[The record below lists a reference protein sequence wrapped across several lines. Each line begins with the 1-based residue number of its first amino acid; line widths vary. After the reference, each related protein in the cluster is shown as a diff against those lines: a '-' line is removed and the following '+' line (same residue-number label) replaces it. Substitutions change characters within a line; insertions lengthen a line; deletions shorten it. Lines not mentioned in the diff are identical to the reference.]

1 MTAKGRAGPDVD
13 ALLRGIEAQNRASI
27 ARAIT
32 LIEST
37 AAAHHPHAVEL
48 LRRLH
53 PRTGRARRIG
63 ITGVPGA
70 GKSTL
75 LEALGMHYL
84 EQGLT
89 VAVLAVDPTS
99 QKSGGS
105 ILGDKTRMARL
116 SRDERAFVRPSPSGG
131 VLGGVARS
139 TRDAMRVLDAAGFD
153 LLLVETVGVGQSE
166 TVVASLVDTTVW
178 IVIPNAGDELQGIK
192 RGIAELAEVIV
203 VNKCDGERKE
213 AAYRARAEL
222 EAAMRHFPP
231 MDAGWRPRVLTT
243 SALPQSP
250 EDETGL
256 HALEA
261 AIDAHR
267 DRLVESGE
275 LSRRRASQEVEAMW
289 RIVKESAWAELSRRA
304 GVHALGAEVEGRVR
318 RGELPASVAATEI
331 LTGSAR

>member
-1 MTAKGRAGPDVD
+1 MKLPDLD
-13 ALLRGIEAQNRASI
+13 ALMRGIEARDRASI

-37 AAAHHPHAVEL
+37 APLHHPLAVEL

-53 PRTGRARRIG
+53 PKTGRARRIG

-75 LEALGMHYL
+75 LEALGMHYI
-84 EQGLT
+84 ERGFT

-131 VLGGVARS
+131 VLGGVARA

-213 AAYRARAEL
+213 AAYRAAAEL
-222 EAAMRHFPP
+222 TAAMRHFPP

-243 SALPQSP
+243 SALAPTVPVGSR
-250 EDETGL
+250 EDESGL
-256 HALEA
+256 SLLEG

-275 LSRRRASQEVEAMW
+275 LSRRRAAQEVAAMW
-289 RIVKESAWAELSRRA
+289 RMVHESAWSELERRA
-304 GVHALGAEVEGRVR
+304 GVHALGADLEGRVL
-318 RGELPASVAATEI
+318 RGELPASVAASE
-331 LTGSAR
+331 LLAGVR